1 MYHEQLV
8 RVVVDS
14 SRRDRAYCRYCGKP
28 IVWRVTPNGR
38 NIPLDADAIAVRADQ
53 NAETY
58 VRYELFDRDAVHMA
72 TCKKMPK
79 RHSRRGGRLAEAEAR
94 H

>member
-8 RVVVDS
+8 RVVVDN

-28 IVWRVTPNGR
+28 IVWRVTPQGR
-38 NIPLDADAIAVRADQ
+38 NIPLDADAVAVREDQ

-58 VRYELFDRDAVHMA
+58 VRYQLFDRDAVHMA
-72 TCKKMPK
+72 TCKKQPQ
-79 RHSRRGGRLAEAEAR
+79 RPANRRLVDAEAR
-94 H
+94 S